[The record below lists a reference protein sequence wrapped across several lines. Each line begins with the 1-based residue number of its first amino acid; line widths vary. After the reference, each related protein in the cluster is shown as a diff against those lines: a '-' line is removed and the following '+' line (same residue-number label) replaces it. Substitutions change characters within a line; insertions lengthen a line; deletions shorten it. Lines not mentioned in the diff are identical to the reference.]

1 MERLSLVKYLNWCE
15 GDAKVII
22 GEYLNWCKWDG
33 KVVIGKNIK
42 FM

>member
-22 GEYLNWCKWDG
+22 GEYLN
-33 KVVIGKNIK
+33 
-42 FM
+42 